1 MKSFKVRTDDTR
13 ETAKALG
20 VPIGAHG
27 DYPIRYHA
35 WLPLS
40 QCKIADYGTYYHVGV
55 PEWVLKDK
63 INDGD
68 DIITYIPL

>member
-1 MKSFKVRTDDTR
+1 MISFKVNCNDVR
-13 ETAKALG
+13 ETDKAIG

-40 QCKIADYGTYYHVGV
+40 QCKYKDYGTYYFIGV

-63 INDGD
+63 INPGD
-68 DIITYIPL
+68 NIITYTPM